1 MQKEIKNDREK
12 KIDTRNLQKKQL
24 EEQMKIIEQFQNKE
38 IYTKMNPNFK
48 NQVNQS
54 QPNQPMDPL
63 DEANN
68 LDIEKNELKIEE
80 IQNFLKIFS
89 LDSMNDLRE
98 WRIH

>member
-1 MQKEIKNDREK
+1 
-12 KIDTRNLQKKQL
+12 
-24 EEQMKIIEQFQNKE
+24 
-38 IYTKMNPNFK
+38 MNPNFK

-63 DEANN
+63 EEANN

>member
-1 MQKEIKNDREK
+1 
-12 KIDTRNLQKKQL
+12 
-24 EEQMKIIEQFQNKE
+24 
-38 IYTKMNPNFK
+38 
-48 NQVNQS
+48 
-54 QPNQPMDPL
+54 MDPL
-63 DEANN
+63 EEANN

>member
-63 DEANN
+63 EEANN

>member
-63 DEANN
+63 EEANN

-89 LDSMNDLRE
+89 LDNMNDLRE